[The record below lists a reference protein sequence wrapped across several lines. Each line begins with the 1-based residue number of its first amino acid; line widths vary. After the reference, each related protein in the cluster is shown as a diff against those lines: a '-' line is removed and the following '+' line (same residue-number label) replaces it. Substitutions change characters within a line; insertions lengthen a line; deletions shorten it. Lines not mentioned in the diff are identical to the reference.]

1 MLAVNQSFTG
11 KIHRLSRPAAVHTDI
26 RHSGDI
32 NDGEISRKQ
41 TKNRSEVP
49 ETPCISE
56 VLPCQATDGHT
67 AQPASEAWFAVQRY
81 NIYFYPADIEA
92 FFVDISDEMSNEMR
106 PPVRVRRGR
115 AAT

>member
-56 VLPCQATDGHT
+56 VLPCPATDGRT

-81 NIYFYPADIEA
+81 NIYFYPAGIEA
-92 FFVDISDEMSNEMR
+92 FFIDISNEMR